1 MNTIEQ
7 TYVSGIVCNKCQ
19 HTLRC
24 HTMDEHLDINHP
36 VHQCPSHDDVLLNE
50 NQKHRDN
57 ALDKFIE
64 FIDGMIEDVK
74 GKRPKNI
81 IKIYKKNFNG
91 YTISYC
97 FTTLAAGASPA
108 AAAAALVKPNEEEEV
123 EALDGGMDMFGGRD
137 ISHDDVLINENQKHR
152 DNALDKNKEI
162 MQSANVNR
170 DNHEEDE
177 EYEENEE
184 INQRRKW
191 VEDYNNSL
199 PQVKHYDEEFETELS
214 VAVGGIYDSEYMNYV
229 FDNIE
234 SKRIK
239 DIKDLLKNQKRRE
252 NALDKYREFIDGMI
266 EDVNGKRPKNIR
278 YRKWLRNRLRYGAM
292 TVFKT
297 EEEEYQFIGK
307 YGRGMWD
314 MIDTAFKKQDQDI
327 MKEFAYEYGAFDY

>member
-1 MNTIEQ
+1 MTTIEQ

-36 VHQCPSHDDVLLNE
+36 VHKCPSHDDDVLLNE
-50 NQKHRDN
+50 NQKQRDN
-57 ALDKFIE
+57 ALDKFRE
-64 FIDGMIEDVK
+64 FIDGMIEDVN
-74 GKRPKNI
+74 GKRPKRIINI
-81 IKIYKKNFNG
+81 YCKINDR

-97 FTTLAAGASPA
+97 STTLAAGASPA
-108 AAAAALVKPNEEEEV
+108 AAAAALVKPNEEEV
-123 EALDGGMDMFGGRD
+123 DALDGGMDMFGGRD
-137 ISHDDVLINENQKHR
+137 VSHDDVLINENYKQR
-152 DNALDKNKEI
+152 DNALYQLKKKI
-162 MQSANVNR
+162 K
-170 DNHEEDE
+170 DE
-177 EYEENEE
+177 E
-184 INQRRKW
+184 IDQRRKW

-199 PQVKHYDEEFETELS
+199 PQVKHYDEEFKTELI

-278 YRKWLRNRLRYGAM
+278 YRKWLRNRLRYVAM
-292 TVFKT
+292 TVFKP

-314 MIDTAFKKQDQDI
+314 KIDTAFKKQDQDI

>member
-7 TYVSGIVCNKCQ
+7 TYVSGIVCNKCH

-57 ALDKFIE
+57 ALDK
-64 FIDGMIEDVK
+64 
-74 GKRPKNI
+74 
-81 IKIYKKNFNG
+81 
-91 YTISYC
+91 
-97 FTTLAAGASPA
+97 
-108 AAAAALVKPNEEEEV
+108 
-123 EALDGGMDMFGGRD
+123 
-137 ISHDDVLINENQKHR
+137 
-152 DNALDKNKEI
+152 NKEI

-177 EYEENEE
+177 EYEEDEE
-184 INQRRKW
+184 IDQRRKW

-199 PQVKHYDEEFETELS
+199 PQVKHYMEEFETELI

-239 DIKDLLKNQKRRE
+239 DTKDLLIENQKRRE

-314 MIDTAFKKQDQDI
+314 MVYTAFKKQDQNI
-327 MKEFAYEYGAFDY
+327 MTEFAYEYGAFDY